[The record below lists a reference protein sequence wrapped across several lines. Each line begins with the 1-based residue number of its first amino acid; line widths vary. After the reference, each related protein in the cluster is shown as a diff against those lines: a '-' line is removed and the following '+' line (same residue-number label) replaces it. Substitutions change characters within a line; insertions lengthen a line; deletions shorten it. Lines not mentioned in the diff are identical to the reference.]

1 MASRLVTTL
10 IRSAV
15 LFLISVL
22 LVLGFWFHSEFYQ
35 LGLTSLALVGGFV
48 TFLVIGAARLAISG
62 ELPKGRPVGDL
73 TFSLEE
79 GDRILRGVAATVV
92 RPAEAARLPGVGQ
105 VVRAKYDTGP
115 EFARLLVMDARR
127 SYLSDLTEQDARDAG
142 FRTASDLRGSA
153 AGRGSWE
160 SGDVVTILRVRRL
173 GAAR

>member
-1 MASRLVTTL
+1 MASRFVTTL

-15 LFLISVL
+15 LFLISVM

-35 LGLTSLALVGGFV
+35 LGLTNLAIVGGFI

-92 RPAEAARLPGVGQ
+92 RPAEGAPLPGVGQ

-115 EFARLLVMDARR
+115 EFARLVVTDALRQH
-127 SYLSDLTEQDARDAG
+127 LSDLTEQDARDAG
-142 FRTASDLRGSA
+142 FRSTSDLRGAA
-153 AGRGSWE
+153 AGRWTWTPA
-160 SGDVVTILRVRRL
+160 DVVTILRVRKL